1 MCARGSGLR
10 AARGTREG
18 LGGLRRR
25 ETGRALEAGLREDYR
40 QLGTLQGVDEGVDG
54 PRAGS
59 STGPGAPA
67 AAGSR
72 SSTRARPRSPST
84 CASPASG
91 RAGLGP
97 CGILNLASP
106 RADWSIS
113 TGRETSARGASSTSG
128 DASMTTAPS
137 SSAGRAANTPA
148 AWRSPGARTA
158 TYASTPKRSRT
169 GTGSSLTGVAATF

>member
-1 MCARGSGLR
+1 MAR
-10 AARGTREG
+10 
-18 LGGLRRR
+18 
-25 ETGRALEAGLREDYR
+25 
-40 QLGTLQGVDEGVDG
+40 
-54 PRAGS
+54 PGS

-113 TGRETSARGASSTSG
+113 TGRGTSARRASSTSG
-128 DASMTTAPS
+128 DASTTTPPS
-137 SSAGRAANTPA
+137 SSAGRAADIPA
-148 AWRSPGARTA
+148 AARSPGARTA
-158 TYASTPKRSRT
+158 TYASTPKGSRT
-169 GTGSSLTGVAATF
+169 GTRSSLTSAAATFSTTRSGRPCRRRRASAARAAPRPSKSGVPFAIDSVNAEAVLIDPPRPRAL